1 MQEIKFTFND
11 GLRAGEN
18 CIPYWGEI
26 SWIISHIHS
35 KFQELFKE
43 NKLQNSYPIFLDNA
57 DGNFSGH
64 APIIIPMFGKVLL
77 IKLRL
82 NELKNI
88 GRIYYQYAHEFT
100 HAMFYCELG
109 IDKKFADSEEEAICT
124 AASLLFVN
132 KYCPSQLEDCK
143 KDALQCE
150 LYRGGVPLAD
160 EMEYD
165 FEIFKRYFYEYCRQY
180 RDKHR
185 TAIAS

>member
-1 MQEIKFTFND
+1 
-11 GLRAGEN
+11 
-18 CIPYWGEI
+18 
-26 SWIISHIHS
+26 
-35 KFQELFKE
+35 
-43 NKLQNSYPIFLDNA
+43 
-57 DGNFSGH
+57 
-64 APIIIPMFGKVLL
+64 
-77 IKLRL
+77 
-82 NELKNI
+82 
-88 GRIYYQYAHEFT
+88 
-100 HAMFYCELG
+100 MFYCELG